1 MGQRG
6 QAAVAVITLAVGS
19 VAGAAALVGT
29 SQPSPVVVT
38 TAASTTAAASSP
50 TSSASIARARRRLA
64 QLHTAT
70 SRLQGQVRDL
80 RAQLATAG
88 RPSAPAPAT
97 SARHAAPAP
106 THESPDAPGDDAAED
121 DGDA

>member
-80 RAQLATAG
+80 RAQLATPG
-88 RPSAPAPAT
+88 RPTAPAPVTPTPRAT
-97 SARHAAPAP
+97 PAP
-106 THESPDAPGDDAAED
+106 THESPDVPSDDAAED
-121 DGDA
+121 DDD

>member
-80 RAQLATAG
+80 RAQLAT
-88 RPSAPAPAT
+88 PAPRAT
-97 SARHAAPAP
+97 PAP
-106 THESPDAPGDDAAED
+106 THESPDVPSDDAAED
-121 DGDA
+121 DDD